1 MDIKQ
6 KQTDIKESNTGIS
19 KHRNPRD
26 GADREPKRERK
37 GEMFF
42 TKSVPIVIYSSF
54 TYCFQSGQMCQT
66 VQKLLRKCKFFLESC
81 SKSKKLLKSCQ
92 AESV

>member
-1 MDIKQ
+1 MKYNVFLTVIALMDIKQ

-37 GEMFF
+37 GEMLF
-42 TKSVPIVIYSSF
+42 TKSVPIVIFIFHLLLSKRSNVPNC
-54 TYCFQSGQMCQT
+54 TKIA
-66 VQKLLRKCKFFLESC
+66 QKMQVFFRKLFKI
-81 SKSKKLLKSCQ
+81 
-92 AESV
+92 